1 MCNYVLQKCHPSDK
15 KTTTPA
21 KTAATDSDPTVRKK
35 TSPKMV
41 TPKRK
46 VVAVEVFPLG
56 NSKKTKTNVKHSSNS
71 NLIIINTATNP
82 RDMKASEP
90 KKVVKKRPVPPRP
103 PPKSQQVQPVRK
115 DLILKPSEKLES
127 RQEAAEFEALWHEVK
142 DYMRKETENIR
153 QELMPSI
160 QQQKEELLAMITAKD
175 QETEELNKRK
185 KMLEDEKEKQE
196 LKVEVARSAVDIY
209 EELIGEVSYY

>member
-1 MCNYVLQKCHPSDK
+1 MPRSQCCNSCY
-15 KTTTPA
+15 
-21 KTAATDSDPTVRKK
+21 
-35 TSPKMV
+35 
-41 TPKRK
+41 
-46 VVAVEVFPLG
+46 
-56 NSKKTKTNVKHSSNS
+56 N
-71 NLIIINTATNP
+71 IIC
-82 RDMKASEP
+82 S
-90 KKVVKKRPVPPRP
+90 
-103 PPKSQQVQPVRK
+103 
-115 DLILKPSEKLES
+115 SEKLGS
-127 RQEAAEFEALWHEVK
+127 RQEAAELEALWHEVK
-142 DYMRKETENIR
+142 DYMRKESENIR